1 MKWILFSLLTILTWG
16 IWGIFSKISLREYSW
31 EQIYVITGM
40 VTLISS
46 ILIYTFNIH
55 AKQTLNLGSSGFY
68 YAIAAGLVSVLAY
81 YGFYNALKF
90 GKASIVVPFTAL
102 YPIITIIMAFIFLN
116 ERISFYQGT
125 GIILA
130 IIAMF
135 LFSID

>member
-40 VTLISS
+40 VTIISS
-46 ILIYTFNIH
+46 IFIYTFNIH
-55 AKQTLNLGSSGFY
+55 SKQTLNVGSSGFY
-68 YAIAAGLVSVLAY
+68 YAIAAGLLSVLAY

-102 YPIITIIMAFIFLN
+102 YPIITIIIAFVFLN
-116 ERISFYQGT
+116 EKISLYQGT